1 MKYKG
6 NLDIRKDNVGKYSGL
21 TEVTGFL
28 FIHSNAKLDA
38 PALTSVGG
46 NLFINSD
53 AKLDAPAL
61 TSVGGYLSIH
71 SNAKLDALTSVGG
84 GLSIYSNAKL
94 DAPALYRK
102 GFSSFKTIDGIGCVV
117 LSSKKVGKVKILSCR
132 HSKIK
137 DGKIVGDRFYVA
149 RKDNVNAHGKTV
161 SEAMQELAFKTEKRD
176 VSQYKNMPMTTKK
189 SPNEWALIYRA
200 ITGACKYGTDC
211 FMGTKKLKKSYTL
224 KQIIEETEG
233 QYGHDRFVECVN

>member
-46 NLFINSD
+46 NLCINSD

-61 TSVGGYLSIH
+61 TSVGGYLY
-71 SNAKLDALTSVGG
+71 
-84 GLSIYSNAKL
+84 IYSDAKL